1 MSIKPSDNLIT
12 LIDPE
17 NVTSEAFRILRTN
30 ISLKDFDSKLK
41 VINVISTTAQESKST
56 TVLNLGYVFSQL
68 GKKVLI
74 MDLDPRLPSL
84 HKKLRLKNKHGITDV
99 IAKTI
104 DFNDAV
110 IHYTQK
116 MDVILS
122 GTKNPYASE
131 LIQSKS
137 FANILDNL
145 KQKYD
150 MIFIDCPP
158 VGLVTDG
165 VITSTLC
172 DGTIMCIASGK
183 NDKKD
188 LEKTRDLLKQFDVN
202 ILGIVMTRMPVQ
214 KKYYSKYGYNKYGY
228 GYGYG
233 SSERKKDDNKKE
245 KAKKE
250 DKNKK
255 DNKKEDK
262 KQ

>member
-74 MDLDPRLPSL
+74 MDLDLRLPSI
-84 HKKLRLKNKHGITDV
+84 HKKLRLKNKNGITDV
-99 IAKTI
+99 IARSI

-131 LIQSKS
+131 LIQSKAFS
-137 FANILDNL
+137 NILDSL
-145 KQKYD
+145 RKTYD
-150 MIFIDCPP
+150 LILIDCPP

-183 NDKKD
+183 NDKRD
-188 LEKTRDLLKQFDVN
+188 LEKTKDLLNQFNVN
-202 ILGIVMTRMPVQ
+202 ILGIVMTRMPVA

-228 GYGYG
+228 GYGHGYGTYG
-233 SSERKKDDNKKE
+233 SSSGDKKKGKRSDRKRKKEETKDD
-245 KAKKE
+245 
-250 DKNKK
+250 
-255 DNKKEDK
+255 
-262 KQ
+262 

>member
-1 MSIKPSDNLIT
+1 MKMSIKPSDNLIT

-74 MDLDPRLPSL
+74 MDLDLRLPSL

-99 IAKTI
+99 IAKNI
-104 DFNDAV
+104 EFNDAV

-137 FANILDNL
+137 FSNILDSL
-145 KQKYD
+145 KEAYD
-150 MIFIDCPP
+150 MILIDCPP

-188 LEKTRDLLKQFDVN
+188 LEKTRDLIKQFNVN
-202 ILGIVMTRMPVQ
+202 ILGIVMTRMPVT

-228 GYGYG
+228 GYGTYG
-233 SSERKKDDNKKE
+233 SSSDKKE
-245 KAKKE
+245 KKKTE
-250 DKNKK
+250 KRKK
-255 DNKKEDK
+255 KVDDV
-262 KQ
+262 Q

>member
-74 MDLDPRLPSL
+74 MDLDLRLPSL

-99 IAKTI
+99 IAKNI
-104 DFNDAV
+104 EFNDAV

-137 FANILDNL
+137 FSNILDSL
-145 KQKYD
+145 KEAYD
-150 MIFIDCPP
+150 MILIDCPP

-188 LEKTRDLLKQFDVN
+188 LEKTRDLIKQFNVN
-202 ILGIVMTRMPVQ
+202 ILGIVMTRMPVA

-228 GYGYG
+228 GYGTYG
-233 SSERKKDDNKKE
+233 SSSDKKE
-245 KAKKE
+245 KKKTE
-250 DKNKK
+250 KRKK
-255 DNKKEDK
+255 KVDDV
-262 KQ
+262 Q

>member
-74 MDLDPRLPSL
+74 MDLDLRLPSI

-137 FANILDNL
+137 FASILDNL

-233 SSERKKDDNKKE
+233 TSERKKNDNKKE
-245 KAKKE
+245 KTKKE

>member
-1 MSIKPSDNLIT
+1 MKMSIKPSDNLIT

-74 MDLDPRLPSL
+74 MDLDLRLPSL

-99 IAKTI
+99 IAKNI
-104 DFNDAV
+104 EFNDAV

-137 FANILDNL
+137 FSNILDSL
-145 KQKYD
+145 KEAYD
-150 MIFIDCPP
+150 MILIDCPP

-188 LEKTRDLLKQFDVN
+188 LEKTRDLIKQFNVN
-202 ILGIVMTRMPVQ
+202 ILGIVMTRMPVA

-228 GYGYG
+228 GYGTYG
-233 SSERKKDDNKKE
+233 SSSDKKE
-245 KAKKE
+245 KKKTE
-250 DKNKK
+250 KRKK
-255 DNKKEDK
+255 KVDDV
-262 KQ
+262 Q

>member
-56 TVLNLGYVFSQL
+56 TILNLGYVFSQL
-68 GKKVLI
+68 GKKVLV
-74 MDLDPRLPSL
+74 MDLDLRLPSI
-84 HKKLRLKNKHGITDV
+84 HKKLRLKNKNGITDV
-99 IAKTI
+99 IARTI
-104 DFNDAV
+104 DFNEAV

-137 FANILDNL
+137 FSNILNEL
-145 KQKYD
+145 KNRYD
-150 MIFIDCPP
+150 MILIDCPP

-183 NDKKD
+183 NDKRD
-188 LEKTRDLLKQFDVN
+188 LEKTRDLIKQFNVN
-202 ILGIVMTRMPVQ
+202 ILGIVMTRMPVA

-228 GYGYG
+228 GYGTYG
-233 SSERKKDDNKKE
+233 SSSDNKKKRE
-245 KAKKE
+245 KKTKKE
-250 DKNKK
+250 NKK
-255 DNKKEDK
+255 DIVE
-262 KQ
+262 

>member
-74 MDLDPRLPSL
+74 MDLDLRLPSL

-104 DFNDAV
+104 DFNEAV

-137 FANILDNL
+137 FASILDNL

-183 NDKKD
+183 NDKRD

-202 ILGIVMTRMPVQ
+202 ILGIVMTRMPVA

-233 SSERKKDDNKKE
+233 TSERKKDDKKKE
-245 KAKKE
+245 RTKKE
-250 DKNKK
+250 EKSKV
-255 DNKKEDK
+255 EDK

>member
-74 MDLDPRLPSL
+74 MDLDLRLPSL

-99 IAKTI
+99 IAKNI
-104 DFNDAV
+104 EFNDAV

-137 FANILDNL
+137 FSNILDSL
-145 KQKYD
+145 KEAYD
-150 MIFIDCPP
+150 MILIDCPP

-188 LEKTRDLLKQFDVN
+188 LEKTRDLIKQFNVN
-202 ILGIVMTRMPVQ
+202 ILGIVMTRMPVT

-228 GYGYG
+228 GYGTYG
-233 SSERKKDDNKKE
+233 SSSDKKE
-245 KAKKE
+245 KKKTE
-250 DKNKK
+250 KRKK
-255 DNKKEDK
+255 KVDDV
-262 KQ
+262 Q

>member
-1 MSIKPSDNLIT
+1 MSMKPSDNLIT

-74 MDLDPRLPSL
+74 IDLDLRLPSI
-84 HKKLRLKNKHGITDV
+84 HKKLRLKNKNGITDV
-99 IAKTI
+99 IARNI
-104 DFNDAV
+104 EFNEAV

-131 LIQSKS
+131 LIQSKAFS
-137 FANILDNL
+137 NILDGL
-145 KQKYD
+145 REAYD
-150 MIFIDCPP
+150 LILIDCPP

-172 DGTIMCIASGK
+172 DGTILCIASGK
-183 NDKKD
+183 NDKRD
-188 LEKTRDLLKQFDVN
+188 LEKTKDLLNQFNVN
-202 ILGIVMTRMPVQ
+202 ILGIVMTRMPVA

-228 GYGYG
+228 GYGHGYGTYG
-233 SSERKKDDNKKE
+233 SSSDDKKKERKTVKKKKKE
-245 KAKKE
+245 VIE
-250 DKNKK
+250 S
-255 DNKKEDK
+255 
-262 KQ
+262 

>member
-56 TVLNLGYVFSQL
+56 TILNLGYVFSQL
-68 GKKVLI
+68 GKKVLV
-74 MDLDPRLPSL
+74 MDLDLRLPSI
-84 HKKLRLKNKHGITDV
+84 HKKLRLKNKNGITDV
-99 IAKTI
+99 IAKNI

-131 LIQSKS
+131 LIQSKAFS
-137 FANILDNL
+137 SILVGLRDA
-145 KQKYD
+145 YD
-150 MIFIDCPP
+150 MILIDCPP

-188 LEKTRDLLKQFDVN
+188 LEKTRDLIKQFNVN
-202 ILGIVMTRMPVQ
+202 ILGIVMTRMPVT

-228 GYGYG
+228 GYGTYG
-233 SSERKKDDNKKE
+233 SSSEQREKKKTEKRKKKADDV
-245 KAKKE
+245 
-250 DKNKK
+250 
-255 DNKKEDK
+255 
-262 KQ
+262 Q

>member
-74 MDLDPRLPSL
+74 MDLDLRLPSL

-104 DFNDAV
+104 DFNEAV

-245 KAKKE
+245 KTKKE

>member
-17 NVTSEAFRILRTN
+17 NVTSEAFLILRTN

-74 MDLDPRLPSL
+74 MDLDLRLPSL

-99 IAKTI
+99 IAKNI
-104 DFNDAV
+104 EFNDAV

-137 FANILDNL
+137 FSNILDSL
-145 KQKYD
+145 KEAYD
-150 MIFIDCPP
+150 MILIDCPP

-188 LEKTRDLLKQFDVN
+188 LEKTRDLIKQFNVN
-202 ILGIVMTRMPVQ
+202 ILGIVMTRMPVA

-228 GYGYG
+228 GYGTYG
-233 SSERKKDDNKKE
+233 SSSDKKE
-245 KAKKE
+245 KKKTE
-250 DKNKK
+250 KRKK
-255 DNKKEDK
+255 KVDDV
-262 KQ
+262 Q